1 MASVRS
7 GTEVS
12 CNKHLP
18 AGMKKKKKERKNQ
31 HLLGAVSSI
40 VGEKDLKWGQ
50 GVMKRQTYNLAIG
63 ESGGPLFSTAGRQ
76 NDSFQPALLLA
87 EVT

>member
-12 CNKHLP
+12 CNKYLP
-18 AGMKKKKKERKNQ
+18 AGMKKRKKERKNQ

-40 VGEKDLKWGQ
+40 VGEKDL
-50 GVMKRQTYNLAIG
+50 
-63 ESGGPLFSTAGRQ
+63 
-76 NDSFQPALLLA
+76 
-87 EVT
+87 